1 MHGYKLSI
9 LTLAVGLLGLIELWS
24 RVYCFLPSEFVWALG
39 FGSFFGA
46 MFYCLLRIAF
56 FGKFVELSYEAP
68 ARSGETLMLN
78 RVRIGI
84 EDRLDNYIKEESKTW
99 SGEFWKR
106 MIRWGRTASAGLLP
120 STGMSILV
128 IAIATLAMSRLPN
141 SFFVVCS

>member
-1 MHGYKLSI
+1 
-9 LTLAVGLLGLIELWS
+9 
-24 RVYCFLPSEFVWALG
+24 
-39 FGSFFGA
+39 